1 MSINTYA
8 MSSPAIILNGLPL
21 APTILNTHLIHIFVK
36 LISRFKASLDGNP
49 DFSGPYHQIY
59 MPVCI
64 QDPLLIQT
72 SIYTAACL
80 LNEKKHLEKQ
90 HCVFIKG
97 QAIHMLNERLRSA
110 GEATSDVAIA
120 AVCQLIIDEWPSADF
135 GIAISFETQPYLQE
149 GEDSQFE
156 DSNSSTFEIA
166 HSSPLV
172 AATTSFAS
180 CAELY
185 GLHAAAAAIL
195 DDVRFLIVLTISLP
209 ADPDAQQEQKL
220 ESTARW
226 IHDRINSLPEESPH
240 ISQTSSSCSQ
250 GRSLASRT
258 ASSANG
264 VSNSPTAGG
273 ISQTSDK
280 VQPDYVY
287 QSIRQAALIYTSA
300 IAARKPFSETCSL
313 NDFYRLWATIWRVS
327 LTVWRSMMGVFVWIE
342 VCIMAPAMDAPH
354 GRLVK
359 SMFAVAALN
368 MGIENWTAASNAL
381 KGAVMLQAKLGRRSL
396 KTVV

>member
-1 MSINTYA
+1 
-8 MSSPAIILNGLPL
+8 
-21 APTILNTHLIHIFVK
+21 
-36 LISRFKASLDGNP
+36 
-49 DFSGPYHQIY
+49 
-59 MPVCI
+59 MPFCI
-64 QDPLLIQT
+64 QDPLLVQI
-72 SIYTAACL
+72 SIYTAACFL
-80 LNEKKHLEKQ
+80 SEKKHLEKQ
-90 HCVFIKG
+90 HSVFIKG

-110 GEATSDVAIA
+110 EEATSDVAIA
-120 AVCQLIIDEWPSADF
+120 AVCQLIIDEWYWGETHDLRAHLNGMRHFVAQMIKLRGGYRNLGLRGLLSKMIILTDF

-156 DSNSSTFEIA
+156 DSNSSTFKIA

-172 AATTSFAS
+172 AATASFAS
-180 CAELY
+180 CAEPY

-240 ISQTSSSCSQ
+240 IPETSSSCSQ
-250 GRSLASRT
+250 GCSLARRT
-258 ASSANG
+258 ASSTNG

-273 ISQTSDK
+273 NSQASDK

-327 LTVWRSMMGVFVWIE
+327 LTVWRSMMGIFVWIE
-342 VCIMAPAMDAPH
+342 VCIMAPAMDTPH
-354 GRLVK
+354 GRFVK
-359 SMFAVAALN
+359 SMFTIAALN

-396 KTVV
+396 ETFV

>member
-8 MSSPAIILNGLPL
+8 MSSPAMILNGLPL

-36 LISRFKASLDGNP
+36 IISRFKASLDGNP

-59 MPVCI
+59 
-64 QDPLLIQT
+64 PLLIQT

-80 LNEKKHLEKQ
+80 LSENKHLEKQ
-90 HCVFIKG
+90 HSVFIKG

-149 GEDSQFE
+149 GDDSQFE

-209 ADPDAQQEQKL
+209 VDPDAQQEQKL

-240 ISQTSSSCSQ
+240 ISETSLSCSQ
-250 GRSLASRT
+250 GRSLACRT

-264 VSNSPTAGG
+264 VSNSPTADG

-342 VCIMAPAMDAPH
+342 VCIMAPAMDVPH

-359 SMFAVAALN
+359 SMFTVAALN